1 MRTYCHNVIP
11 PIRDPVD
18 SDPCY
23 QLEVVGLPAGTDG
36 LIPTPLG
43 YGCRNFDR
51 FLEPGL
57 LAEVKLLKLRNV
69 RTPVI
74 LTLTSA

>member
-11 PIRDPVD
+11 PARDPVD

-23 QLEVVGLPAGTDG
+23 QLEVIGLSAGTDG
-36 LIPTPLG
+36 LIPIPLG
-43 YGCRNFDR
+43 YGYRNFDR

-57 LAEVKLLKLRNV
+57 LAEVKLLELGNV
-69 RTPVI
+69 RAPVI

>member
-1 MRTYCHNVIP
+1 MIP
-11 PIRDPVD
+11 PAQDPVD

-23 QLEVVGLPAGTDG
+23 QLEVIGLPAGTDG
-36 LIPTPLG
+36 LIPTLLG

-57 LAEVKLLKLRNV
+57 LAEVKLLELRNKNS
-69 RTPVI
+69 VI
-74 LTLTSA
+74 LKLTSA